1 MNSKE
6 KGKLEK
12 SPVLGN
18 TVKVRK
24 SGLINFAKVCGIS
37 IGDTASASPHSNCI
51 GNFSWDK
58 LSNHLGSNL
67 QQF

>member
-1 MNSKE
+1 MNSNE

-12 SPVLGN
+12 LPVLGN

-51 GNFSWDK
+51 GNFS
-58 LSNHLGSNL
+58 
-67 QQF
+67 